1 MKNEDRIVE
10 LLAELVQKQDVFAGK
25 LEKVSDKLE
34 KVSGKLDDV
43 VGEVRSLREDMDQHY
58 AKNNA
63 GIQEVRLSVVR
74 LADKLDKQDELEKR
88 IVVLE
93 KIVLK

>member
-25 LEKVSDKLE
+25 LDSVVSGLKDVKGELKQVNKGLE
-34 KVSGKLDDV
+34 KV
-43 VGEVRSLREDMDQHY
+43 EDQL

-63 GIQEVRLSVVR
+63 GLNEVRLSVMR
-74 LADKLDKQDELEKR
+74 LVDKLDKQDEIEKRVSALEK
-88 IVVLE
+88 VVF
-93 KIVLK
+93 K

>member
-10 LLAELVQKQDVFAGK
+10 PLAELVQKQDIFAGK
-25 LEKVSDKLE
+25 LEKVSA
-34 KVSGKLDDV
+34 KLDDV
-43 VGEVRSLREDMDQHY
+43 VSEVHSLREDMSEHY

-88 IVVLE
+88 LAVLE

>member
-10 LLAELVQKQDVFAGK
+10 LLAELVQKQDVFAT
-25 LEKVSDKLE
+25 
-34 KVSGKLDDV
+34 KLDSV
-43 VGEVRSLREDMDQHY
+43 VGELQQVNQRLEKMENRIVDVEKQM

-63 GIQEVRLSVVR
+63 GLNEVRLSVVR
-74 LADKLDKQDELEKR
+74 LADKLDQQDEIEKR
-88 IVVLE
+88 LAALE